1 MACWKIYILRTN
13 GLPAGSQRQA
23 RESENRW
30 INALLVLVFS
40 WYLAIFCWHYFEW
53 FVLHPKCPNLPCGS
67 TVNIQTVGKC
77 RTLGLLLKSVVC
89 FDNKRFKNRKKT
101 HIHACIKFICPIYF
115 SILFHFFSILL
126 HASNTVHTV
135 DSTQY
140 KDNLGLKVQSYSG
153 LSNMLSVQNIS
164 NRLLCAWSKLCR
176 RVKAKSVIAYQFEE
190 MGVQNKKQN
199 KTVPNVGQDIGYIC
213 YWWQTQD
220 EDVDL

>member
-1 MACWKIYILRTN
+1 MAFQLAAKDRPESQKIDGLTPCWFWSFHGIWLFSVGTISNDLSYTQSVQTSHVEALWTFK
-13 GLPAGSQRQA
+13 QR
-23 RESENRW
+23 
-30 INALLVLVFS
+30 
-40 WYLAIFCWHYFEW
+40 
-53 FVLHPKCPNLPCGS
+53 
-67 TVNIQTVGKC
+67 KC

-101 HIHACIKFICPIYF
+101 HIHACIKFIFPIYF

-126 HASNTVHTV
+126 HVSNTVHTV

-199 KTVPNVGQDIGYIC
+199 KTVPNVGQDIWYIC
-213 YWWQTQD
+213 YWWQMRT
-220 EDVDL
+220 